1 MLKEKSAGVIVFRRH
16 HEQGIQYLVMYHHGE
31 YWNFPKGHI
40 EEGESEIEAAL
51 RELEEEAGV
60 TGVKIIEGF
69 RDQTQFMFKEKHG
82 LKAGELIR
90 KDFIIYLAEAAPGTD
105 PKISHEH
112 NGFAW
117 LTLPVASKYIKFK
130 NLKDILAEA
139 EEHIKSLK

>member
-16 HEQGIQYLVMYHHGE
+16 HEQGTQYLVMYHHGE

-69 RDQTQFMFKEKHG
+69 REQTQFMFKEKHG
-82 LKAGELIR
+82 LKAGE
-90 KDFIIYLAEAAPGTD
+90 
-105 PKISHEH
+105 
-112 NGFAW
+112 
-117 LTLPVASKYIKFK
+117 
-130 NLKDILAEA
+130 
-139 EEHIKSLK
+139 

>member
-16 HEQGIQYLVMYHHGE
+16 HEQGIQYLIMYHYGQ

-60 TGVKIIEGF
+60 TEVKVIDGF
-69 RDQTQFMFKEKHG
+69 REQTQFMFKEKHG

-90 KDFIIYLAEAAPGTD
+90 KDFVLYLAEATSEIN
-105 PKISHEH
+105 PKISREH

-117 LTLPVASKYIKFK
+117 LTLSMASKYLKFK
-130 NLKDILAEA
+130 NLKEILIEA